1 MDGKQVAQVHAM
13 TCNPIFCATRK
24 GSMNEKTVGVF
35 DRFQD
40 IDGSEVREHTRPRQ
54 TWNRQTAILAAE
66 DGHRS

>member
-1 MDGKQVAQVHAM
+1 
-13 TCNPIFCATRK
+13 
-24 GSMNEKTVGVF
+24 MNEETVGVF